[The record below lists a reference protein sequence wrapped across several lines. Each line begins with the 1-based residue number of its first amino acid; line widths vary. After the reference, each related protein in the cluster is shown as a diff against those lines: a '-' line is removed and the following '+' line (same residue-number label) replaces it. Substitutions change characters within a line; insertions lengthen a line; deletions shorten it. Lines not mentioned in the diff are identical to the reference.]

1 LVDSGR
7 SVTLPPAAC
16 TRFCQRPK
24 RRRVIPL
31 AGNKKVFAEPPRIAD
46 CAIAVVLGIAFAAGC
61 DREAAPAPKPITPV
75 AAIRLK
81 DDIDAAAAAMQFRG
95 EVVDGYLIVYVVDV
109 HGQNGVAVRRT
120 RVNGVAPDAASIA
133 ANERIAA
140 RRWLAAGSRD
150 AALQSSDALQEHDA
164 WIETV
169 QRLQDGLR
177 DDPTHLGMMRDLL
190 TAEIELLS
198 FEAGSPL
205 GPRVCKMT
213 STAATQFESAA
224 GPVDP
229 ADRQLIARARQHVFF
244 SMKLYPCLSAATGE
258 LAIWKTLGAPTDFVL
273 LDTFA
278 VGRFTVTEQRVVEP
292 CPKGMMLWDELFF
305 VISSGTNELPENTTA
320 YVLGRRGQGQEARY
334 YLFFRSIRG
343 EQLVSVFGQE
353 SPELPS
359 LRSIVERSIAAAE
372 TQFAGGRP

>member
-1 LVDSGR
+1 
-7 SVTLPPAAC
+7 
-16 TRFCQRPK
+16 
-24 RRRVIPL
+24 
-31 AGNKKVFAEPPRIAD
+31 
-46 CAIAVVLGIAFAAGC
+46 
-61 DREAAPAPKPITPV
+61 
-75 AAIRLK
+75 
-81 DDIDAAAAAMQFRG
+81 MQFRG